1 MTTEANIPPQSPVY
15 RIAWIILNNP
25 TETGLTFGLFA
36 KKIIDMKY
44 SFQMVMK
51 LNTVTVMIPGCTKGN
66 MILQNVP
73 MGEHPSI

>member
-1 MTTEANIPPQSPVY
+1 MTTEANIPPPQSPVY

-36 KKIIDMKY
+36 KIIDMKY

-51 LNTVTVMIPGCTKGN
+51 LNTVTVMIRVAPRGGT
-66 MILQNVP
+66 
-73 MGEHPSI
+73 